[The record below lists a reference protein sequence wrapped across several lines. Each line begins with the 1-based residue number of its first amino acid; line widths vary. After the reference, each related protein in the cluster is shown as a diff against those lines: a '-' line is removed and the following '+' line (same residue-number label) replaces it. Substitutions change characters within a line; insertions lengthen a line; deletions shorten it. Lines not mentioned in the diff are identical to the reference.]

1 MPETAASLLRSIVM
15 NKELEQLTKLN
26 FLIVDDHSLF
36 REGLR
41 RILEDYNITNIM
53 EASSGEEVL
62 MMNLS
67 PKPDVILMDLYMKEL
82 NGIETTLRLLKRYPA
97 LTIVILT
104 VSDDDEIIAEAL
116 RAGAQGFLNK
126 NMHSKEIIQALI
138 QLLAGKIPL
147 SKPISRV
154 LLNSLTAPEQNLER
168 YNQPN
173 SSMSKILKLSP
184 REKEILRNLGLGK
197 SNREI
202 GQQLFISESTVK
214 NHVRNIFKKLNVN
227 NRTQAITT
235 AIDLGLISLAN
246 GRE

>member
-1 MPETAASLLRSIVM
+1 M
-15 NKELEQLTKLN
+15 NKELEQLSKLN

-41 RILEDYNITNIM
+41 RILEDYNIINIM

-62 MMNLS
+62 MTDLS
-67 PKPDVILMDLYMKEL
+67 PKPDIILMDLYMKEL
-82 NGIETTLRLLKRYPA
+82 NGIETTRSLLERYPG

-116 RAGAQGFLNK
+116 RAGAHGFLNK
-126 NMHSKEIIQALI
+126 NMHSKEIIQALV

-147 SKPISRV
+147 SKPISRA
-154 LLNSLTAPEQNLER
+154 LLSNLMISDQNLEH

-173 SSMSKILKLSP
+173 SSRSKLLKLSP
-184 REKEILRNLGLGK
+184 REREILCNLSLGK
-197 SNREI
+197 SNKEI
-202 GQQLFISESTVK
+202 AQQLFISESTVK

-235 AIDLGLISLAN
+235 AIDLGLVPLVN
-246 GRE
+246 GRG